1 MKKTIKKISA
11 TAVSALLA
19 ACSLGSFPATT
30 ASMLTTIEKTPLLI
44 NFDIS
49 GEGVSIAENEDGE
62 IPELNSI
69 ETTTAESIFIPD
81 VQLEREGYIFT
92 CWTADDIHAFEPGDV
107 YRTPDHYAESEITFK
122 PVWVDEND
130 DKFHTVTYIAEIEGE
145 NRNEDNIIIPLQN
158 VIAGYPVTVSLASFQ
173 WNEGLQ
179 HGWTDG
185 TTNFL
190 SLEKFVMPDRDV
202 VFNPIWGMYYTLT
215 YSAGD
220 VDRLVSGSKASFSQ
234 PATFTRDLA
243 DASRFSRKGFTI
255 SGWHC
260 DYDDKD
266 YDLSAPFLMPDCPVT
281 MTAIW
286 KPIRYVVVFRAGTGK
301 ASDNIKIPGYT
312 DETITVPELTATK
325 SGYTFGGWKYDD
337 VIYQPGDEFTIMGAA
352 PGVGIALE
360 AVWTSGQATTTAT
373 TTTTTTTTVTET
385 STTTTDNNYLPGD
398 ANCDNKIDVSD
409 AVLILQAISNSDK
422 YGLNGTDPTCI
433 TAQGMINGDC
443 SGNNDGI
450 TTRDALA
457 VQKAVV
463 GLITLPEE

>member
-81 VQLEREGYIFT
+81 VQLEREGYLFT

-122 PVWVDEND
+122 PVRVDEND

-190 SLEKFVMPDRDV
+190 SLEKFVMPDHDV
-202 VFNPIWGMYYTLT
+202 VFNPVWGMYYTLT

-360 AVWTSGQATTTAT
+360 AVWTSGQATTT
-373 TTTTTTTTVTET
+373 TTTTTTTVTET

-398 ANCDNKIDVSD
+398 ANCDNKVDVSD